1 MQTEIVVHMRAGF
14 SSREGRRA
22 LAYIDWRAVVAGG
35 VAVSAA
41 TLRVLLTGQSGNYL
55 LIGLVIVGAL
65 LAFLLLYARL
75 RIVNSLLYLKGGR
88 IGVSSAL
95 GLHTEV
101 PVATVGYLQE
111 CSVAISN
118 GPAPLRSLL
127 VVDIEGRCVLRFD
140 GADGL
145 EEGGIERIGSAAGV
159 EVRGSWDEII
169 PFDVLRKKFP
179 GAANLTQTVSAEILQ
194 HRNLTYFGV
203 ALATIVLL
211 LGFTVLLIARAH

>member
-1 MQTEIVVHMRAGF
+1 MVGGF

-22 LAYIDWRAVVAGG
+22 LDYVDWRAVAVGA
-35 VAVSAA
+35 VAVIAA
-41 TLRVLLTGQSGNYL
+41 VLRVLLTGQSGNYL

-65 LAFLLLYARL
+65 LAALLVYARL
-75 RIVNSLLYLKGGR
+75 RVVNSSLYLKGDR

-95 GLHTEV
+95 GLRTEV
-101 PVATVGYLQE
+101 PVATVGFLQK
-111 CSVAISN
+111 CSVAIRN
-118 GPAPLRSLL
+118 GPAPMRSLL
-127 VVDIEGRCVLRFD
+127 VVNKEGRCVLRFD

-159 EVRGSWDEII
+159 EVNGSWDETI

-179 GAANLTQTVSAEILQ
+179 GAATFTQTVSGGILQ
-194 HRNLTYFGV
+194 HRNLTYLGV
-203 ALATIVLL
+203 GLVTIVLL